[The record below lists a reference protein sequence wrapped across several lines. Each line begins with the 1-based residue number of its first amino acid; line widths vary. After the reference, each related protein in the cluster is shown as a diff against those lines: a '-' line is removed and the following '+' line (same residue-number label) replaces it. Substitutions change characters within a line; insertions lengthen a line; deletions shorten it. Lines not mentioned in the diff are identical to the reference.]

1 MESIRTELQNAFPD
15 AEGPMMQIRV
25 STCEALLDSRD
36 KLKQWNEFSNLED
49 IDDITLLYQSFRE
62 LQENTLLGH
71 AWLYDKPI
79 HEQLAWLFQK
89 AKGND
94 DYEDKIACMDLYGVN
109 SHFYDHCK
117 REHLKYLKA
126 GKQTDFALWMERAHI
141 LQKVEV
147 PWFHNVCKVMQ
158 VPDVDVGFFNLIYK
172 FARPLD
178 KARCRKLVMTHLAL
192 LSSETYELNLL
203 TKEDVDPLI
212 RLKKGETYYSAM
224 MARGDLQVEANR
236 EGLKQMF
243 AFLWQ
248 RRSGSI
254 EGKKNS
260 SP

>member
-1 MESIRTELQNAFPD
+1 MESKLQNAFPD
-15 AEGPMMQIRV
+15 AEGPMMEIRV
-25 STCEALLDSRD
+25 STCKALLDSRD
-36 KLKQWNEFSNLED
+36 KLKQWNEFSNLKD

-62 LQENTLLGH
+62 LQEKTLLGH

-79 HEQLAWLFQK
+79 HEQLAWLFDK

-109 SHFYDHCK
+109 SHFYDRCK
-117 REHLKYLKA
+117 TEHMKCFKA
-126 GKQTDFALWMERAHI
+126 GKQAGFELLMERAHI

-147 PWFHNVCKVMQ
+147 PWFDNVCKVMQ
-158 VPDVDVGFFNLIYK
+158 VPDVDVEFFHLIYK

-178 KARCRKLVMTHLAL
+178 GARCRKLVMTHLAL
-192 LSSETYELNLL
+192 LSSETYKVNLL
-203 TKEDVDPLI
+203 TKEDVDPRI

-224 MARGDLQVEANR
+224 LARGDLKVEANR
-236 EGLKQMF
+236 EGLKDMF

-248 RRSGSI
+248 RRSGSV

-260 SP
+260 